1 MNLWPG
7 SPDESQETARL
18 LAQLAGNPGWAE
30 LQARLQAHVD
40 ELLERMTSTSQDL
53 GGKDLE
59 ALGREYLE
67 IKTELCV
74 LQAVIGVDR
83 EARRVLQGFHKQG
96 AENRT
101 GER

>member
-7 SPDESQETARL
+7 DPDQSQETARL

-40 ELLERMTSTSQDL
+40 QILERMTSTGQEMQ
-53 GGKDLE
+53 GKDLE

-67 IKTELCV
+67 MKTELRV
-74 LQAVIGVDR
+74 LKAVIGVDR
-83 EARRVLQGFHKQG
+83 EARRVLRGFHKQG